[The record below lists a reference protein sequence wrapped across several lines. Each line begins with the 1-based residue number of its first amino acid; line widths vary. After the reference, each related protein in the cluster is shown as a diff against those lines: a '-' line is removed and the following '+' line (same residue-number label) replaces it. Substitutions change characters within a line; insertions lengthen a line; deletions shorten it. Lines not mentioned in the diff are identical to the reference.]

1 MLDFLMA
8 SAFVPLDRHMT
19 GEILF
24 EKIISFFRENQLG
37 LERINM
43 LVTDGAP
50 AIVGQDT
57 GTVR

>member
-1 MLDFLMA
+1 
-8 SAFVPLDRHMT
+8 MT

-24 EKIISFFRENQLG
+24 AKVISFFRENQLG